1 MATFASTMAPT
12 PFGFFDTDVAFQ
24 QEADS
29 MVVFVKRKL
38 GDDILSVELTKK
50 QIWACLEEAFC
61 EYGSIINE
69 HAASSQLMNLLGIPT
84 GSVDSFR
91 QVVKGQPGQ
100 AEDKVMYTGPSGKEN
115 TFPMENLE
123 FMLRRAAPYAHDAG
137 MGGSYNS
144 VSGSIQLETNRQD
157 YDLYTELLNEEGE
170 SLFEA
175 QSGEGQPKTKMKIME
190 ICHYSPQAQ
199 YRFFDTTSAINYL
212 NNEFSFESFTPETVF
227 YVLPVFEDV
236 LRGGQMKLSN
246 RVRRSNYSYRTSGTK
261 IRIFPT
267 PTSDDP
273 KKLWVRVAYSPDPF
287 NPDHQEDT
295 IYGVSNLSNVPYGN
309 LEFSKIN
316 SMGRQWIR
324 QYCLALSKELLGLVR
339 SKFSSVPIPG
349 GDLSMNGSD
358 LISQGR
364 EEKTQMQ
371 EQLKELLA
379 GMTYSKMI
387 EDEAA
392 TVENMRKILSHMAIP
407 GGKAIIVGQ
416 E

>member
-1 MATFASTMAPT
+1 
-12 PFGFFDTDVAFQ
+12 
-24 QEADS
+24 
-29 MVVFVKRKL
+29 
-38 GDDILSVELTKK
+38 
-50 QIWACLEEAFC
+50 
-61 EYGSIINE
+61 
-69 HAASSQLMNLLGIPT
+69 
-84 GSVDSFR
+84 
-91 QVVKGQPGQ
+91 
-100 AEDKVMYTGPSGKEN
+100 
-115 TFPMENLE
+115 
-123 FMLRRAAPYAHDAG
+123 
-137 MGGSYNS
+137 
-144 VSGSIQLETNRQD
+144 
-157 YDLYTELLNEEGE
+157 
-170 SLFEA
+170 
-175 QSGEGQPKTKMKIME
+175 
-190 ICHYSPQAQ
+190 
-199 YRFFDTTSAINYL
+199 
-212 NNEFSFESFTPETVF
+212 
-227 YVLPVFEDV
+227 
-236 LRGGQMKLSN
+236 MKLSN

-349 GDLSMNGSD
+349 GDLSMNGAD

-407 GGKAIIVGQ
+407 GGKAIIVG
-416 E
+416 